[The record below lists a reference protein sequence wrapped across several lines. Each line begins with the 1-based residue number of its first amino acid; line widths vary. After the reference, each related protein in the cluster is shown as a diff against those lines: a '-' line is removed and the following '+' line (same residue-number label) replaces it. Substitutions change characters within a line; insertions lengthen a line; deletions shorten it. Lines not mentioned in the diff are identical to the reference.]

1 MFWYIA
7 RILFPTVH
15 APIFS
20 SLVSYFLIFMSNY
33 AAGYPVNRSCL
44 TENAIEKH
52 TLTNAHI
59 NRFGPPLL

>member
-33 AAGYPVNRSCL
+33 AAGYPVNRVLSG
-44 TENAIEKH
+44 EWQYH
-52 TLTNAHI
+52 QQVQHW
-59 NRFGPPLL
+59 F